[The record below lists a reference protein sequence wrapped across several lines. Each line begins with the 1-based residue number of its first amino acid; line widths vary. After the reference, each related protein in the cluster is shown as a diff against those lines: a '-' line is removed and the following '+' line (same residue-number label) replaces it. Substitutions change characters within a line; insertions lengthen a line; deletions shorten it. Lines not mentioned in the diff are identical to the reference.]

1 MILSLLSFFVGLVL
15 LIIIPIKIFNFKN
28 TEKNNYYFLFILCI
42 AGIQRFVYGL
52 FVFEVIESSYL
63 SFIPYIFY
71 GLFISLL
78 FYLYLKNL
86 LIKTTSFKEDLGHFS
101 VLFILIAISLVLDIK
116 TRKFIYLLYSTVYLI
131 SLIYLLK
138 KTLFAHK
145 NLFEQ
150 KQFNS
155 IKNWGILIVLLTMTL
170 YFISNYVSLVNLES
184 VESTLSQFYS
194 VSALFWLALIIYL
207 MYNPLLLYG
216 REILTIQHIAKEKDV
231 FKLWSLKLIKKIEK
245 KDIGFKKNITYTNIQ
260 MVDSF
265 HKLEQSY
272 FSNFTETPTIEGIAE
287 ALNKPQSHIKYFFKY
302 YCNYS
307 FNEYCNILKIK
318 HALLLMEDDYL
329 KNHTIESL
337 SKKCLFNSRITFF
350 HNFKKI
356 IGISPTEYLKTRSK
370 SYRIERDL

>member
-1 MILSLLSFFVGLVL
+1 MILSLISFFVALSL
-15 LIIIPIKIFNFKN
+15 LIIIIPIKFINIKN
-28 TEKNNYYFLFILCI
+28 TEKNNYYFLFILFI
-42 AGIQRFVYGL
+42 AGIYRFLYGL

-63 SFIPYIFY
+63 SFIPYIVY

-86 LIKTTSFKEDLGHFS
+86 LIKTTSLKEDLGHFS
-101 VLFILIAISLVLDIK
+101 ILFFLIAISLILNIK
-116 TRKFIYLLYSTVYLI
+116 IRKFIYLLYSTVYLV

-145 NLFEQ
+145 NIFEQ
-150 KQFNS
+150 KYFNS
-155 IKNWGILIVLLTMTL
+155 IKNWSITIVLFTIML
-170 YFISNYVSLVNLES
+170 YLISNYVSLVNIET
-184 VESTLSQFYS
+184 VKTTLNQFYS
-194 VSALFWLALIIYL
+194 VSSLFWLALIIYL

-216 REILTIQHIAKEKDV
+216 KEILTKQHIAKEKDI
-231 FKLWSLKLIKKIEK
+231 FKLWSLKRIKKTEK
-245 KDIGFKKNITYTNIQ
+245 KDIGFKKNITCTNIQ

-272 FSNFTETPTIEGIAE
+272 FSDFTETPTIEGIAG

-356 IGISPTEYLKTRSK
+356 IGISPTEYLQTKN
-370 SYRIERDL
+370 I